1 MSFASNLLT
10 FTSESAPTSPAQEA
24 SQSEESSPFSL
35 SQHRPEE
42 ISKQKRYEEELQA
55 DRLSI
60 QLKQRMAFK
69 GASDTTDE
77 FELLMS
83 KGGAIQLQIKEM
95 IKTTKQNINDKLK
108 CLIEEEEESS
118 EPTNAFGN
126 KNPNF
131 RRGQTI
137 AFKSSNPLFVQKNDI
152 IAEANE
158 DDDSLKT
165 DMDED
170 SNKDED

>member
-1 MSFASNLLT
+1 
-10 FTSESAPTSPAQEA
+10 
-24 SQSEESSPFSL
+24 
-35 SQHRPEE
+35 
-42 ISKQKRYEEELQA
+42 
-55 DRLSI
+55 
-60 QLKQRMAFK
+60 MAFK

-131 RRGQTI
+131 RRG
-137 AFKSSNPLFVQKNDI
+137 
-152 IAEANE
+152 
-158 DDDSLKT
+158 
-165 DMDED
+165 
-170 SNKDED
+170 